1 MSEEMV
7 IRCCAPTLA
16 AIKTGSLFNCAFEN
30 REELTGSLRL
40 INRCLIRKGARAF
53 PLRYQNGRALIYLY
67 RPPML
72 ERDLQNP
79 IAEEI
84 LQDAGYPQGKAIERI
99 VYLMRRLRESESFPH
114 EIGLFL
120 GYPAV
125 DVKGFIAH
133 GECKCTGLWKVFDSD
148 ETEARRY
155 FARCRRCTEGY
166 LKRNQEGWSLSRL
179 TIQPRQF
186 SNKSNP
192 DERKVSACVNWQ

>member
-1 MSEEMV
+1 MSEETV

-16 AIKTGSLFNCAFEN
+16 AIKTGSLFNYPFES
-30 REELTGSLRL
+30 REELTESLRMV
-40 INRCLIRKGARAF
+40 NRCLIHKDVRAF

-67 RPPML
+67 RPQML

-79 IAEEI
+79 VAEDI
-84 LQDAGYPQGKAIERI
+84 LQETGYPKGKAIEKI
-99 VYLMRRLRESESFPH
+99 AYLIRRLRECDSFPH

-125 DVKGFIAH
+125 DVKGFIEH
-133 GECKCTGLWKVFDSD
+133 KECKCTGLWKVFESD
-148 ETEARRY
+148 ETEAQRY

-166 LKRNQEGWSLSRL
+166 LRRKQEGWDLSRL

-186 SNKSNP
+186 SYKSI
-192 DERKVSACVNWQ
+192 A